1 MVRDSILLGKQF
13 PSELERERLELAS
26 NNNAGLSN

>member
-1 MVRDSILLGKQF
+1 MARDSILLGKQF

-26 NNNAGLSN
+26 TNNAGLSN